1 MASSRLSML
10 HQVDEGR
17 WLGLRWAESS
27 GGGSGGG
34 GRCGEGAGRRSVRV
48 GVAVG
53 VGEQRLRKERVEFGR
68 D

>member
-1 MASSRLSML
+1 VYGDGQQQTLYVTSSRRGTAG
-10 HQVDEGR
+10 D
-17 WLGLRWAESS
+17 
-27 GGGSGGG
+27 GG
-34 GRCGEGAGRRSVRV
+34 GRCGGGKCGEGAGLRSVRV